1 MCGPGL
7 TRVLNKA
14 GEISRDGTC
23 RSFDHGANGHGRGE
37 GAAIVILNR
46 LGDALRDSDN
56 VLAVLKIS
64 AAGQD
69 GRTNGIMTPNFVAQ

>member
-23 RSFDHGANGHGRGE
+23 RSFDHKANGHGRGE
-37 GAAIVILNR
+37 GAAIVILKR

-69 GRTNGIMTPNFVAQ
+69 GRTNGIMTPNFDAQ